1 MFHGKL
7 KIPKTK
13 KQVKQAKKTKK
24 DYENRAVKQ
33 AETLHC
39 GNRWGMLQ
47 IFDFRQDIRIRL
59 ESVANGSQC
68 VTHRIHYTLCA
79 TNQPNE

>member
-7 KIPKTK
+7 KIPKNK
-13 KQVKQAKKTKK
+13 KKGKQPKKTKK

-39 GNRWGMLQ
+39 GNR
-47 IFDFRQDIRIRL
+47 
-59 ESVANGSQC
+59 
-68 VTHRIHYTLCA
+68 
-79 TNQPNE
+79 